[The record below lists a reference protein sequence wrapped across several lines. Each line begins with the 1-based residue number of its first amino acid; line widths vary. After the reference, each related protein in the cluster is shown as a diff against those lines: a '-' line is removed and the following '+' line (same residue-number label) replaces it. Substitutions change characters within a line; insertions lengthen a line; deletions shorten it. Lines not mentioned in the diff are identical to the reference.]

1 MAYTVQSSAAALNR
15 AFNNANATPTAFA
28 ATVADLTAGQ
38 IAAANKFD
46 VATLTDLALSTQVLT
61 NMGILPSKVA
71 EVVALEAALADY
83 FAGPG
88 KGNRGFVVLQLAEIV
103 SGIDATDVIYGAAA
117 TAWNAEVA
125 ASVADATSTSVALT
139 TSTTDSFVGGSADD
153 IFTALADAV
162 STKLTLNATDKI
174 NGGAGNDTLNVTLN
188 TDFGGFTTGSVAA
201 VEAVNLTNASVAT
214 RAFAATGITGATS
227 YSVSGDLPTT
237 ITGLAT
243 GAKNFSITGVK
254 SGTVSTAFTTLVAE
268 TSGTTDAASLTLS
281 TVGATSAVPVTLGSF
296 ETVNITSTGTN
307 SITLGGTDATAV
319 TVAGSGKL
327 TLGSVPSS
335 ITSFDASASTGGVV
349 ATLTAAAAGAMTK
362 VVAGSGDDTIT
373 YDAADGKSNATLT
386 GGAGTDT
393 LVLSA
398 VGTNEFTQTGFETMT
413 LATVGSA
420 LTYSGAKTTDLKTVN
435 AGGLVTAAVTMV
447 NMGSGDL
454 TFNTNATST
463 SVKHNSAVS
472 SDHTGATT
480 IVYNG
485 GSSTATTT
493 LDAANY
499 TVDSSAGALSVTAA
513 ARTNVTSTVSA
524 VKASSVSLTVTS
536 AKDATEAA
544 NELTTFGGTI
554 TATAATSV
562 TVNATGTL
570 GGTISAA
577 AAKTASITNGAV
589 TGALTLTAA
598 AVTDL
603 TVTSGATLNMSSS
616 TLSGVQ
622 KATLTETKGTLTLP
636 NMVKAND
643 VTLAGSGT
651 TSKIV
656 LGNLSTGNDA
666 SVVLTATGLKGGL
679 TVGTADAKDGYSV
692 TQTVT
697 GVTGNVSLGA
707 IGSNVATGDAVTI
720 NAENVGGTLSLGAI
734 TTKGAV
740 TIRADGTSGAVS
752 LGAIS
757 GGALDVD
764 VSSTIAGTTYST
776 FTALTGATLALSTL
790 QDNTVAVSQKT
801 AGTGLAVAVT
811 GGSFRDQVTVTGN
824 STTKTITVT
833 GDLSTSA
840 AGTNDTVTVDGSAGS
855 AETITISGLTGYESS
870 VISGGN
876 GADIITG
883 GAGVDRIMGGRGADT
898 LTGGAGKDTFVI
910 NTGDSTAAA
919 YDTIVDFLAGDEIEF
934 GNASAYNMTVS
945 PAVTGST
952 TIASISSVGVATFTG
967 VTAASTLVEKAAAIA
982 LATTDNVGYTVF
994 FTHDSSTFMFI
1005 ETGSGTTEIV
1015 VKLTGVSL
1023 PTAGLVDS
1031 NTGTG
1036 LSGFGS

>member
-1 MAYTVQSSAAALNR
+1 MALTTAQGSAAYLNR
-15 AFNNANATPTAFA
+15 ALNNANSTPTAFA
-28 ATVADLTAGQ
+28 ATVANLTTDEM
-38 IAAANKFD
+38 AAADKFD
-46 VATLTDLALSTQVLT
+46 VATLTDAQLSTQVLT
-61 NMGILPSKVA
+61 NMGILPSTNAAVLQ
-71 EVVALEAALADY
+71 LEIELAAY
-83 FAGPG
+83 FGGMG
-88 KGNRGFVVLQLAEIV
+88 KGHRGFVVLQLARILA
-103 SGIDATDVIYGAAA
+103 DKTADTTYGAAA
-117 TAWNAEVA
+117 TAWNTEVA
-125 ASVADATSTSVALT
+125 ASIADSTDQAISLT
-139 TSTTDSFVGGSADD
+139 TAADTATGGQGAD
-153 IFTALADAV
+153 IFTALVDTLA
-162 STKLTLNATDKI
+162 TKLTLNATDKI
-174 NGGAGNDTLNVTLN
+174 AGGAGNDTFNVTLN
-188 TDFGGFTTGSVAA
+188 TDFGGFTTGSVSA
-201 VEAVNLTNASVAT
+201 VEAVNLVNATTAA
-214 RAFAATGITGATS
+214 RAFDATGITGATS
-227 YSVSGDLPTT
+227 YSVSGDLNTT
-237 ITGLAT
+237 ITDLAT
-243 GAKNFSITGVK
+243 GANNFSITGVK
-254 SGTVSTAFTTLVAE
+254 SGAVSTAFASLVAE
-268 TSGTTDAASLTLS
+268 TTGTTDVATLTLS
-281 TVGATSAVPVTLGSF
+281 TVGATTAVPVSLGSF

-335 ITSFDASASTGGVV
+335 ITSFDASASTGGVI
-349 ATLTAAAAGAMTK
+349 ATLTAAAAAAMTK

-373 YDAADGKSNATLT
+373 YDAADGKNNATLT

-398 VGTNEFTQTGFETMT
+398 VGTKEFTQTGFETLT
-413 LATVGSA
+413 LSTVGSA
-420 LTYSGAKTTDLKTVN
+420 LTFSGAKTTDVKTVN
-435 AGGLVTAAVTMV
+435 AGGLVADAVTMV

-463 SVKHNSAVS
+463 TVKHNKAVS

-485 GSSTATTT
+485 GSSTATTDLT
-493 LDAANY
+493 AANY

-544 NELTTFGGTI
+544 TELTTFGGTI

-589 TGALTLTAA
+589 TGSLTLTAP

-603 TVTSGATLNMSSS
+603 TVTSGATLNMSGS

-636 NMVKAND
+636 NMVKATD

-666 SVVLTATGLKGGL
+666 SLVLTATGLKGGL
-679 TVGTADAKDGYSV
+679 TVGTADAKAGYSV

-764 VSSTIAGTTYST
+764 VSSTIAGTTYSK

-790 QDNTVAVSQKT
+790 QDNTVEVSQKT
-801 AGTGLAVAVT
+801 DGTGLAVAVT

-870 VISGGN
+870 VITGGN
-876 GADIITG
+876 GADTITG
-883 GAGVDRIMGGRGADT
+883 GAGADFIIAGRGVDSI
-898 LTGGAGKDTFVI
+898 TGGAGKDSFVI

-919 YDTIVDFLAGDEIEF
+919 YDTINDFLAGDEI
-934 GNASAYNMTVS
+934 VW
-945 PAVTGST
+945 GSGTMGIATAT
-952 TIASISSVGVATFTG
+952 TATTTKAAIDANGVATFTG
-967 VTAASTLVEKAAAIA
+967 VTAASTLAEKAAAIA
-982 LATTDNVGYTVF
+982 VATADNLGYTAF
-994 FTHDSSTFMFI
+994 FTHDSSTFLFI
-1005 ETGSGTTEIV
+1005 ETGTGSTEIV
-1015 VKLTGVSL
+1015 VKLTGVVL
-1023 PTAGLVDS
+1023 PAAVLVDS
-1031 NTGTG
+1031 NAGTG

>member
-1 MAYTVQSSAAALNR
+1 MSNTKAAALNR
-15 AFNNANATPTAFA
+15 AFNNADATVAAQA
-28 ATVADLTAGQ
+28 ATVADLAANE

-46 VATLTDLALSTQVLT
+46 VPTLTDAELAKQVMT
-61 NMGILPSKVA
+61 NMGFLPSTVA
-71 EVVALEAALADY
+71 AITQLEIELAAY
-83 FAGPG
+83 FGGMG
-88 KGNRGFVVLQLAEIV
+88 KDNRGFVVLQLSDILSTLTA
-103 SGIDATDVIYGAAA
+103 DATYGAIA

-125 ASVADATSTSVALT
+125 ASVASTVPGTFALT
-139 TSTTDSFVGGSADD
+139 AATTDNLVGSSGDD
-153 IFTALADAV
+153 IFTALTDAL

-174 NGGAGNDTLNVTLN
+174 AGGAGTDTLNVTLN
-188 TDFGGFTTGSVAA
+188 TNFGGFTTGSVSA
-201 VEAVNLTNASVAT
+201 VETVNLTNATTAA
-214 RAFAATGITGATS
+214 RAFDATGITGATS
-227 YSVSGDLPTT
+227 YSVSGDLNTT
-237 ITGLAT
+237 ITDLAT
-243 GAKNFSITGVK
+243 GANNFSITGVK
-254 SGTVSTAFTTLVAE
+254 SGAVSTAFASLVAE
-268 TSGTTDAASLTLS
+268 TTGTKDVATLTLS

-335 ITSFDASASTGGVV
+335 ITSFDASASTGGVI

-362 VVAGSGDDTIT
+362 VAAGSGDDTIT
-373 YDAADGKSNATLT
+373 YDAADGKVNATLT
-386 GGAGTDT
+386 GGDGTDT

-398 VGTNEFTQTGFETMT
+398 VGTNEFTQTGFETLT
-413 LATVGSA
+413 LSTVGSA
-420 LTYSGAKTTDLKTVN
+420 LTLSGAKTTDVKTVN

-463 SVKHNSAVS
+463 TVKHNSAVS

-485 GSSTATTT
+485 GSSTATTDLT
-493 LDAANY
+493 AANY
-499 TVDSSAGALSVTAA
+499 TVDTSAGALSVTAA
-513 ARTNVTSTVSA
+513 ARTNVTTTVNA
-524 VKASSVSLTVTS
+524 AKASSVSLTVTS

-544 NELTTFGGTI
+544 TELTTFGGTI
-554 TATAATSV
+554 NAEAATAV

-577 AAKTASITNGAV
+577 AAKTANITNGAV

-603 TVTSGATLNMSSS
+603 TVTSGATLNMSGS

-636 NMVKAND
+636 NMVKASD

-679 TVGTADAKDGYSV
+679 TVGTADANAGYSV

-720 NAENVGGTLSLGAI
+720 NAENVGGTLSVGAI

-776 FTALTGATLALSTL
+776 FIALTGATLALSTL

-855 AETITISGLTGYESS
+855 AQTITISGLTGYESS
-870 VISGGN
+870 VITGGN
-876 GADIITG
+876 GADTING
-883 GAGVDRIMGGRGADT
+883 GAGADRIIAGRGVDSIS
-898 LTGGAGKDTFVI
+898 GGTGKDTFVI

-919 YDTIVDFLAGDEIEF
+919 FDTIVDFLSGDEIEW
-934 GNASAYNMTVS
+934 GNGTMVVAATKT
-945 PAVTGST
+945 AT
-952 TIASISSVGVATFTG
+952 TTQAAIDANGVATFTG
-967 VTAASTLVEKAAAIA
+967 VTAASTLAEKAAAVA
-982 LATTDNVGYTVF
+982 VATADNLGYTAF
-994 FTHDSSTFMFI
+994 FTHDSSTYMFI

-1015 VKLTGVSL
+1015 VKLTGVAL
-1023 PTAGLVDS
+1023 PSATLVDS

>member
-28 ATVADLTAGQ
+28 ATAAELAADQ

-61 NMGILPSKVA
+61 NMGILPSTVT
-71 EVVALEAALADY
+71 EVKALEAALADY

-88 KGNRGFVVLQLAEIV
+88 KGNRGFVVLQLAEIL
-103 SGIDATDVIYGAAA
+103 SGIAATDVFYGAAA
-117 TAWNAEVA
+117 TLWNAEVA

-139 TSTTDSFVGGSADD
+139 PLTTDSFVGGSADD
-153 IFTALADAV
+153 IFTALTDAV

-174 NGGAGNDTLNVTLN
+174 DGGAGNDTLNVTLN
-188 TDFGGFTTGSVAA
+188 TDFGGFTTGSVSA
-201 VEAVNLTNASVAT
+201 VETVNLTNATVAT

-227 YSVSGDLPTT
+227 YNVSGDLPTT

-254 SGTVSTAFTTLVAE
+254 SGTVSTAFTSLVAE
-268 TSGTTDAASLTLS
+268 TTGATDAASLTLS

-398 VGTNEFTQTGFETMT
+398 VGTNEFTQTGFETLT
-413 LATVGSA
+413 LSTVGSA
-420 LTYSGAKTTDLKTVN
+420 LTLSGAKTTDLKTVN
-435 AGGLVTAAVTMV
+435 AGGLVTGAVTMV

-463 SVKHNSAVS
+463 TVKHTGAVS
-472 SDHTGATT
+472 SDHKGATT

-485 GSSTATTT
+485 GSATATTD
-493 LDAANY
+493 LAANY

-536 AKDATEAA
+536 AKDTSEVPV
-544 NELTTFGGTI
+544 ELTTFGGTI
-554 TATAATSV
+554 NATAATSV

-589 TGALTLTAA
+589 TGALTLTAP

-603 TVTSGATLNMSSS
+603 TVTTGATLNLSSS

-643 VTLAGSGT
+643 LTLAGSGT

-692 TQTVT
+692 THTVT

-776 FTALTGATLALSTL
+776 FSALTGATLALSTL
-790 QDNTVAVSQKT
+790 QDNTVTVSQKT

-870 VISGGN
+870 VITGGN

-883 GAGVDRIMGGRGADT
+883 GAGVDRIVGGRGADT
-898 LTGGAGKDTFVI
+898 LSGSAGKDTFVI

-934 GNASAYNMTVS
+934 GDATAYNMTVS
-945 PAVTGST
+945 PAVTGT
-952 TIASISSVGVATFTG
+952 TTTASISSVGVATFTT
-967 VTAASTLVEKAAAIA
+967 VTTASTSAEKAAAVA
-982 LATTDNVGYTVF
+982 LATNDNIGYTVF

-1005 ETGSGTTEIV
+1005 ETGFGTTEIV
-1015 VKLTGVSL
+1015 VKLTGVAL
-1023 PTAGLVDS
+1023 PTGALLDS